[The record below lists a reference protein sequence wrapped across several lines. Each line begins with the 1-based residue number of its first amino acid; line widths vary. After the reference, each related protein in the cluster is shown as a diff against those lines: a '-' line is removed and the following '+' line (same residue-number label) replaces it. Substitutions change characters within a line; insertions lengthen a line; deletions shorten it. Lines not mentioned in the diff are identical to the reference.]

1 MKKILNCEMKFL
13 LMLFKSRMRIKKKIF
28 VFALMLMAVGMSLTV
43 VSCSSNEEDETSKL
57 ITIREVQSEVGV
69 VYFDESVGKWYIYCV
84 QDGTVDSAIMYF
96 PLQIKEDVKNIGT
109 YVRFSGKVYKPDF
122 PKTLPAGT
130 SYYLIDI
137 NCIEIVESI

>member
-1 MKKILNCEMKFL
+1 MKKIF
-13 LMLFKSRMRIKKKIF
+13 FA
-28 VFALMLMAVGMSLTV
+28 FALMLMALGMSFTV
-43 VSCSSNEEDETSKL
+43 VSCSSDEGNETR

-69 VYFDESVGKWYIYCV
+69 VFFDEGVGKWYIYCV

-96 PLQIKEDVKNIGT
+96 PLQIEEDVKKIGT

-137 NCIEIVESI
+137 NCIEIIESI

>member
-1 MKKILNCEMKFL
+1 MKKILNCDMKFL
-13 LMLFKSRMRIKKKIF
+13 LMLFKSRMRMKKKIF

-96 PLQIKEDVKNIGT
+96 PLQIEEDVKNIGT